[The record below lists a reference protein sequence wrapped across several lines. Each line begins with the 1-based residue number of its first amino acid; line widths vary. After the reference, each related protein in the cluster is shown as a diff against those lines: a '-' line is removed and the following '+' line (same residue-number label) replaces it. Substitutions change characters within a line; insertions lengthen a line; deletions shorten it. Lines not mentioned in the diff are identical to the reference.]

1 MLLQE
6 MAAPQMNSKEKQNK
20 GRRWLYY
27 FLAATALLLALE
39 LVFDSFPEEDKR
51 LRKEIRNAVESTF
64 PEQAAE
70 VAKSFGLKL
79 LSQTPS
85 QLSRLT
91 PSVVLIHGM
100 DDPGLVWMNLA
111 PALLDR
117 NNDTWELRY
126 PNDQQIIDSS
136 DFLFN
141 EMKGLKRLGIE
152 EVTLISHSMGGL
164 VSRELLTSPAIDYS
178 EATRAGQ
185 VPRVVQFIMVGPP
198 NHGSEIARF
207 RLFGELREQFV
218 NMMENRGHILRGFL
232 DGAGE
237 AKIDLLPD
245 SAFLQALNSRPNPS
259 RVRMFIIAGV
269 VSPWAEE
276 DIKRYQEAVMENGQA
291 DSLASFLYSVSN
303 GLGDGLVTVE
313 STRLEGVEHQIVPGT
328 HLSMIRNILTD
339 SKRVPPAVPVILQQ
353 LGQSPE
359 P

>member
-1 MLLQE
+1 MSSTESQK
-6 MAAPQMNSKEKQNK
+6 NR
-20 GRRWLYY
+20 RRWPYY
-27 FLAATALLLALE
+27 LIGATALLLALE
-39 LVFDSFPEEDKR
+39 ILFDFFPEEDKR
-51 LRKEIRNAVESTF
+51 LRTEVRNAVESAF

-70 VAKSFGLKL
+70 LAKSYGMISHTKT
-79 LSQTPS
+79 SATTAGGDEKPPS
-85 QLSRLT
+85 I
-91 PSVVLIHGM
+91 VLIHGL

-111 PALLDR
+111 PALLAG
-117 NNDTWELRY
+117 NEDTWELRY
-126 PNDQQIIDSS
+126 PNDQQITDSS
-136 DFLFN
+136 YFFFN
-141 EMKGLKRLGIE
+141 EMKELKNLGIDK
-152 EVTLISHSMGGL
+152 VRIISHSMGGL
-164 VSRELLTSPAIDYS
+164 VTRELLTSPTIDYS
-178 EATRAGQ
+178 RAVQDGL
-185 VPRVVQFIMVGPP
+185 VPEVVQFIMVGPP

-245 SAFLQALNSRPNPS
+245 SDFLQTLNSRSNPS
-259 RVRMFIIAGV
+259 GVKMSIIAGV

-291 DSLASFLYSVSN
+291 DSLASFLYSVSD

-313 STRLEGVEHQIVPGT
+313 STRLDGIDHRIVPGT

-339 SKRVPPAVPVILQQ
+339 SERVPPAVPVILQQ
-353 LGQSPE
+353 LGQLSE